1 MNRQRH
7 APTPA
12 KAARALGKAGRGF
25 QMPPKSKPCGKRRCA
40 TYDQA
45 LAYLL
50 RLSRL
55 SKDPLRIY
63 ECDGPNGCGGWHLT
77 KRPAWEDPK

>member
-1 MNRQRH
+1 MNPNRH
-7 APTPA
+7 RPTPA
-12 KAARALGKAGRGF
+12 KTARALGGPTRETRF
-25 QMPPKSKPCGKRRCA
+25 RMPPKHKPCGKRRCA

-50 RLSRL
+50 RLARL

-63 ECDGPNGCGGWHLT
+63 ECPDCAGFHLT
-77 KRPAWEDPK
+77 KRHDWEDQ